1 MFVTKY
7 VYILPPLTTTEAER
21 PFYEHSRMGS
31 TRNTETTVS
40 YSAILSCKILNFGLQ
55 LSVCVDG
62 FSECK
67 ATEWLASW
75 LRTIGYQSA

>member
-7 VYILPPLTTTEAER
+7 VYILPPLTTTETEQ
-21 PFYEHSRMGS
+21 PFYERSRMGS

-40 YSAILSCKILNFGLQ
+40 YSAILSCKNLNFGLQ

-62 FSECK
+62 FSEGK
-67 ATEWLASW
+67 ATE
-75 LRTIGYQSA
+75 